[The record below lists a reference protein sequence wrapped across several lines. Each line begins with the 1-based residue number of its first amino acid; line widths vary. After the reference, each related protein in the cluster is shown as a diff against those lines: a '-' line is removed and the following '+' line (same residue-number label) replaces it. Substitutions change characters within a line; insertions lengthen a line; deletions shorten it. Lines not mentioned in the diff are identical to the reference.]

1 MPKANKG
8 KRLLNLPDAAS
19 YYAFAYKRGVEH
31 GERIEKLARAQERER
46 VVSLLM
52 QQQDIPTDMLERI
65 IDKIHNGYVEGQR

>member
-46 VVSLLM
+46 VIKLLM
-52 QQQDIPTDMLERI
+52 QQKGIPTDMLERM
-65 IDKIHNGYVEGQR
+65 IDKIQNGYTEEQR